1 MLTKQ
6 LNSPKYE
13 KVLADRQ
20 KELESRIQQL
30 KLLQKYSGCP
40 QCRSK
45 SIDAYEL
52 YENNKLVCQPC
63 LVRKTGSSTSPI
75 SFCKQSR

>member
-1 MLTKQ
+1 MEQ
-6 LNSPKYE
+6 ERAQEYSDYE

-30 KLLQKYSGCP
+30 KLLQKYAGCP
-40 QCRSK
+40 HCISL
-45 SIDAYEL
+45 SVDAYSL

-63 LVRKTGSSTSPI
+63 LTKEKGRASSPI
-75 SFCKQSR
+75 SF